1 VDVSSNN
8 GPSKLLGEDFS
19 VEKDG
24 EGGPE
29 EIAKDTVG
37 AVGSA
42 TVSAGSGSSVGEVT
56 PKAFKVKSI
65 TSSSSTVTSRDD
77 DSPSASPPRPA
88 NLPKPL
94 ETESLINE
102 RTPLI
107 AITKPGS
114 ETPHSYE
121 ATSSSVLEGGRKETK
136 ANIVQR
142 ARDGVV
148 ETFGCIRKATI
159 RDVLDALVKQPVIT
173 LPAVILGLL
182 LNVLDGVSYGMILLV
197 VWGRMLLPHPPARS
211 IVDVNPPFDRFPAS
225 YVFTDYGSIGVSMFF
240 VSCVVSATSPIG
252 ATLIHGNGRPFQ
264 MHRFSTYLQ
273 SRRQYLQVSE
283 VTELHQAAAD

>member
-1 VDVSSNN
+1 V
-8 GPSKLLGEDFS
+8 
-19 VEKDG
+19 
-24 EGGPE
+24 
-29 EIAKDTVG
+29 
-37 AVGSA
+37 
-42 TVSAGSGSSVGEVT
+42 
-56 PKAFKVKSI
+56 
-65 TSSSSTVTSRDD
+65 
-77 DSPSASPPRPA
+77 
-88 NLPKPL
+88 PKPI
-94 ETESLINE
+94 ETESLVNE

-148 ETFGCIRKATI
+148 ETFGCIRKATV

-197 VWGRMLLPHPPARS
+197 VWGRHVVAPPPARS
-211 IVDVNPPFDRFPAS
+211 IVDVNCPL
-225 YVFTDYGSIGVSMFF
+225 IGFQRATCLQTTARSVSPCSSFR
-240 VSCVVSATSPIG
+240 A
-252 ATLIHGNGRPFQ
+252 L
-264 MHRFSTYLQ
+264 
-273 SRRQYLQVSE
+273 SRLPGQLAR
-283 VTELHQAAAD
+283 H